1 MPHEEGHI
9 GKRASDANLAI
20 LQKAYDA
27 FASGDLQAG
36 ADMLTD
42 DVEWHEIGRAEPI
55 RGKAALAE
63 RYQQPDAQAWSIT
76 GEKHDML
83 ANEEHGVSLITAT
96 ATKASGE
103 SLTYKVAE
111 IYHFRDGKISAR
123 WAFSDDTEA
132 INRFFGGA

>member
-1 MPHEEGHI
+1 MPHEEGHP
-9 GKRASDANLAI
+9 GNRSSDATLAVMR
-20 LQKAYDA
+20 KGMEA

-36 ADMLTD
+36 AELLSD

-55 RGKAALAE
+55 RGKAALAA
-63 RYQQPDAQAWSIT
+63 RYQEPDAQGWNIT
-76 GEKHDML
+76 GEAHDML
-83 ANEEHGVSLITAT
+83 ANDEHGVALVTAT

-111 IYHFRDGKISAR
+111 IYHVKDGKITAR

-132 INRFFGGA
+132 INRFFGGS

>member
-1 MPHEEGHI
+1 MPHEEGHP
-9 GKRASDANLAI
+9 GNRSSDASLSV
-20 LQKAYDA
+20 LRKAMDA
-27 FASGDLQAG
+27 FNSGDLQAG
-36 ADMLTD
+36 AELLSD
-42 DVEWHEIGRAEPI
+42 DVEWHEIGRSEPI

-63 RYQQPDAQAWSIT
+63 RYSQPDAQAWNIT
-76 GEKHDML
+76 GEAHDML
-83 ANEEHGVSLITAT
+83 ANDEHAVSLVTAT

-111 IYHFRDGKISAR
+111 IYHVKDGKITAR